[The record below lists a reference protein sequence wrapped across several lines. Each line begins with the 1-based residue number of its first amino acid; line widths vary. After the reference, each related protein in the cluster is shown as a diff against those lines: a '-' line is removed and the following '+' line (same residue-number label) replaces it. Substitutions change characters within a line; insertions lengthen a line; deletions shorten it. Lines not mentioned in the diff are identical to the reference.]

1 MKRYDIILVFL
12 VALFVVSCSP
22 AEAPN
27 NEPNIDQGTETL
39 TVYVVDVEDQPLPKV
54 EVYVNN
60 ILQGFTRE
68 FGQTKGTRTFLLT
81 EEINNVYVQKEGYE
95 TSEEIAIQKNGHQQA
110 RFILGRSTTTVS
122 IIVPDNVPD
131 VVVSLRQIDS
141 PVIQGTIITDQSGK
155 AVFEKVPDGDYFVT
169 LVKQDYEEERARI
182 TVNYT
187 THGPEV
193 EEQISLQSHPFLLVN
208 VFDEHKNRIPE
219 AEVAL
224 FTRQEYNTPGI
235 LPSKTRI
242 TGTSGEAMF
251 RNLVFDEQYIIVV
264 KREGFTAR
272 IIEKL
277 LEEGDNSLKAEMEET
292 RE

>member
-1 MKRYDIILVFL
+1 MRYNVIFTLLAVL
-12 VALFVVSCSP
+12 CLVSCSP
-22 AEAPN
+22 AEAPVQ
-27 NEPNIDQGTETL
+27 EPAIDEGTETL
-39 TVYVVDVEDQPLPKV
+39 TVFVVDVDDQPLPKV
-54 EVYVNN
+54 EVYVND

-95 TSEEIAIQKNGHQQA
+95 TSEEIAIHRNGHQQA
-110 RFILGRSTTTVS
+110 RFVLGRSTTTVS
-122 IIVPDNVPD
+122 IVVPDKLSD
-131 VVVSLRQIDS
+131 VVVSLQQIDS
-141 PVIQGTIITDQSGK
+141 PIIQSTVITDQSGK

-169 LVKQDYEEERARI
+169 LVKQDYEEGQAKI

-187 THGPEV
+187 THGPEL
-193 EEQISLQSHPFLLVN
+193 EEQISLQSNPFLLVN

-224 FTRQEYNTPGI
+224 FTRKEYNTPGI

-251 RNLVFDEQYIIVV
+251 RNLIFGEQYIIVV

-277 LEEGDNSLKAEMEET
+277 LEEGDNSLKAEMEES